1 MSSFRRFALLLA
13 LILPALYVVQAES
26 SSSSGNPA
34 TPAEDQA
41 QQAAAQDQGQL
52 SVQARIRARR
62 QQRRAAAIHDAY
74 GHLYEIYAG
83 EGYMRFRL
91 PSPLM
96 RVNEN
101 MWNAGLTRYF
111 SERLGASLDARGIY
125 GTAFIEPGEGNYP
138 TGPTAGDLGLGKP
151 AISQYAVMLG
161 PSYRFY
167 TQPRFSISGR
177 VMGGIALGDFTGDM
191 NGYGTLG
198 VLYNNG
204 STFAANASIIGEYN
218 ISPNLG
224 FRIAPE
230 YTLTGFGSST
240 QNSLGYTLGLVY
252 RFGKQ

>member
-26 SSSSGNPA
+26 SSSSSNPA
-34 TPAEDQA
+34 TPAQDQA
-41 QQAAAQDQGQL
+41 QQPAAPDQGQL

-62 QQRRAAAIHDAY
+62 EQRRAAAIHDAY

-101 MWNAGLTRYF
+101 MWNAGVTRYY
-111 SERLGASLDARGIY
+111 SERLGLSLDARGIY
-125 GTAFIEPGEGNYP
+125 GTAFIEPTEGTP
-138 TGPTAGDLGLGKP
+138 ITAGDAGVTHP
-151 AISQYAVMLG
+151 AISQYTVMVG

-167 TQPRFSISGR
+167 TQPRYSISGR
-177 VMGGIALGDFTGDM
+177 VMGGIALGDFTGDT
-191 NGYGTLG
+191 NGDGTLG
-198 VLYNNG
+198 VLYNDG
-204 STFAANASIIGEYN
+204 STFAANVSIMGEYN

-224 FRIAPE
+224 LRVAPG
-230 YTLTGFGSST
+230 YTLTGFGSSM
-240 QNSLGYTLGLVY
+240 QNSLGYTLGIVY

>member
-1 MSSFRRFALLLA
+1 M
-13 LILPALYVVQAES
+13 
-26 SSSSGNPA
+26 
-34 TPAEDQA
+34 
-41 QQAAAQDQGQL
+41 

-62 QQRRAAAIHDAY
+62 EQRREAAIHDAY
-74 GHLYEIYAG
+74 GHLYDAYIG

-111 SERLGASLDARGIY
+111 NERLGVTLDARGVY
-125 GTAFIEPGEGNYP
+125 GTAFIEPTEGTP
-138 TGPTAGDLGLGKP
+138 PAGSVGLGKP
-151 AISQYAVMLG
+151 AISQYAVMIG
-161 PSYRFY
+161 PGYRFY

-177 VMGGIALGDFTGDM
+177 VLGGFALGDFTGDT

-198 VLYNNG
+198 VLYKDG

-224 FRIAPE
+224 FRLAPE

-240 QNSLGYTLGLVY
+240 QNSLGYTLGLVF

>member
-1 MSSFRRFALLLA
+1 MSSFRRFALLLV

-91 PSPLM
+91 PSPLQ

-111 SERLGASLDARGIY
+111 SERLGVSLDARGIY
-125 GTAFIEPGEGNYP
+125 GTAFIEPQEGNP
-138 TGPTAGDLGLGKP
+138 QAGSVGLGKP

-167 TQPRFSISGR
+167 TQPRFYIAGR
-177 VMGGIALGDFTGDM
+177 VMGGIAMGDFTGDT
-191 NGYGTLG
+191 NGFGTLG
-198 VLYNNG
+198 VLYPNG
-204 STFAANASIIGEYN
+204 STYAANASIIAEYN

-224 FRIAPE
+224 FRISPD